1 MQIIEVVSEVLTDH
15 NFEFEI
21 YAGIAA
27 LPHFNADLDDEGLPP
42 SIENFPP
49 RIEEAAGAL
58 ICTPEYVFS
67 LPGTLKNALDRT
79 VSTTVFSDKPAAII
93 PVPRETRIR
102 MNPWT

>member
-1 MQIIEVVSEVLTDH
+1 MKIVEIVSEVLTDH
-15 NFEFEI
+15 NFEVEI

-27 LPHFNADLDDEGLPP
+27 LPYFNPDLDDEELPP
-42 SIENFPP
+42 CVENFPP

-79 VSTTVFSDKPAAII
+79 VSTTVFSDKPVAII
-93 PVPRETRIR
+93 PVPSEATRR